1 MIGRQLSG
9 FGMGNDRGVLADFQ
23 RRIQSDQGLK
33 PGVVQVPSTKLG
45 DPALGQNARTGG
57 GQRRVRCFAGPEA
70 VPQHGQVSL
79 HVHARKTSTV
89 VLKAQPQKNGLL
101 IHADHM
107 DTNTRKIVAANIARL
122 RKDRGM
128 NQTELGSRAG
138 VGQTTISSI
147 ENPEGKS
154 PTLETLSAIAKALQ
168 VPEWTLLVDGSA
180 LDSAQLK
187 ALDHLVHI
195 YADLPA
201 AGKNQVQ
208 RVAEAEERYAKA
220 G

>member
-1 MIGRQLSG
+1 MSADHPRRRVIAALTHHQGAVKSYQ
-9 FGMGNDRGVLADFQ
+9 GV
-23 RRIQSDQGLK
+23 K
-33 PGVVQVPSTKLG
+33 PWIVQVPRSKLRN
-45 DPALGQNARTGG
+45 PALGQHARAGCG
-57 GQRRVRCFAGPEA
+57 DRRVRCLAGPET
-70 VPQHGQVSL
+70 VTKGGQVSL
-79 HVHARKTSTV
+79 HVHARKTSTL
-89 VLKAQPQKNGLL
+89 VLKVQPQKNGRL
-101 IHADHM
+101 IHADCM

-180 LDSAQLK
+180 LDSNQLK